1 MMSQNALAKQL
12 GISKS
17 YLSMILSGQR
27 TPRTELRNK
36 LCTLGLFTDEANL
49 TAHNP
54 KVVGSNPTP
63 ATKNDS
69 SLNNLPLRELL
80 ILLLDEG
87 AQRKLRLRNLQ
98 NTELFELWDNE
109 LILRYRTPNTLHESR
124 RFFGHFHQFLGE
136 FPPTVELGKGFLT
149 SFSNCKPA
157 TVYRYNALLK
167 QFFDWLGYSWTV
179 KIRMPKQLPEYVED
193 KDVRS

>member
-49 TAHNP
+49 TPHNP

-63 ATKNDS
+63 ATKFKAKKA
-69 SLNNLPLRELL
+69 LELM
-80 ILLLDEG
+80 IFRG
-87 AQRKLRLRNLQ
+87 
-98 NTELFELWDNE
+98 LF
-109 LILRYRTPNTLHESR
+109 YFTL
-124 RFFGHFHQFLGE
+124 
-136 FPPTVELGKGFLT
+136 
-149 SFSNCKPA
+149 
-157 TVYRYNALLK
+157 
-167 QFFDWLGYSWTV
+167 
-179 KIRMPKQLPEYVED
+179 
-193 KDVRS
+193 